1 MVAPELALYEPTEK
15 SLYSCL
21 ADQEGFMDE
30 VPPH

>member
-1 MVAPELALYEPTEK
+1 MVAPELALYEPREK
-15 SLYSCL
+15 SLYFSL